1 MLTYNVALM
10 EQHLSQ
16 GHKQLPMIIN
26 LCLYAGIR
34 SPYPYPT
41 DIYDCFEDANL
52 AREEMFKPF
61 NLIDLTVLS
70 EQELLQDGQ
79 ADLLEILLKQGIK
92 REFLSWITKNK
103 ELIAKLFDRV
113 YTESGIIY
121 ILDTDEKNDP
131 QELIDAIITVVPDK
145 KEIIMTAAQ
154 QLRQQGIQE
163 GIHTKAIDIAKNML
177 KKGFD
182 ISFIQEMTGLT
193 QETIENIKLD

>member
-1 MLTYNVALM
+1 
-10 EQHLSQ
+10 
-16 GHKQLPMIIN
+16 
-26 LCLYAGIR
+26 
-34 SPYPYPT
+34 
-41 DIYDCFEDANL
+41 
-52 AREEMFKPF
+52 
-61 NLIDLTVLS
+61 
-70 EQELLQDGQ
+70 
-79 ADLLEILLKQGIK
+79 LEILLKQGIK

-113 YTESGIIY
+113 YGESGIIY
-121 ILDTDEKNDP
+121 ILDTDEKNDS

-154 QLRQQGIQE
+154 QLRQQGMQE

-193 QETIENIKLD
+193 QEAIKNIKLDQ